1 MGSLRVLVV
10 AIFMVCSLH
19 AQKEAN
25 FWYFGTAGLDFN
37 SGTPISLG
45 NSAML
50 TQEGSA
56 SISDS
61 FGNLLFYTD
70 GVTVWNKNHTV
81 MLNGTELLGGD
92 SSTQSAL
99 IVPKP
104 NNANIY
110 YIFTVGT
117 EGSNGLNYSEVNM
130 TLDGGLGGITSLKN
144 RMLIDDI
151 TEKLTAAL
159 HENGEDV
166 WVITH
171 DKLDNNFRSFSV
183 TSSGVSNIGITS
195 PVGST
200 VEFGGTFSV
209 GSIKVSPDGSKL
221 VMCTETNAELF
232 DFNNSDGTVTNGI
245 ELNTRGFNYGAEF
258 SASSSLLYISEDE
271 RGIYQYDTT
280 ASDIPASGT
289 NVFSPTGAE
298 SVWQMQL
305 GPDDKIYVARL
316 SDYLGVINNPEER
329 GVACNYVHDGLSLG
343 LRESRLGLPDFIA
356 RSNAQTTFE
365 SQNYCAGSPTDF
377 LLSNEPDSVVWDFG
391 DPSSGANNTSTL
403 LEPSHIY
410 NAPGLYTVSVDAVF
424 GADTY
429 TEEKVIR
436 IFEKPDFEINNG
448 GTICKLDE
456 FIQSISIQNFGADY
470 TFTWLDADDAIIGND
485 IDISELD
492 VGIYKVF
499 ATNSSGCS
507 SDIKQA
513 TIVGSTI
520 SEITRDHI
528 ELIDNSDSNT
538 IRVRLDNVRGVD
550 YEFQLL
556 DGNFNIVADY
566 QSSANF
572 TNLEVGVYLLN
583 IRDKAGCGNRSFE
596 LSLLNFPDFFTPNG
610 DGINDYWGIGGL
622 ERAYYQDA
630 SVAIFSRYGK
640 PLGKFTLQDI
650 GWNGMYGGSILP
662 SNDYWYVVRLVEQD
676 GTVRKIR
683 GHFSLLRK

>member
-1 MGSLRVLVV
+1 MGSLRVFWVV
-10 AIFMVCSLH
+10 FLMALSLH

-25 FWYFGTAGLDFN
+25 FWYFGTSGLDFN
-37 SGTPISLG
+37 SGTPMSLG
-45 NSAML
+45 DSQMT

-70 GVTVWNKNHTV
+70 GITVWNKNHGV

-92 SSTQSAL
+92 SSTQSAI

-104 NNANIY
+104 NDPKIF

-117 EGSNGLNYSEVNM
+117 EGVNGLNYSEVDM

-151 TEKLTAAL
+151 TEKLTAVL

-171 DKLDNNFRSFSV
+171 DKLDNNFRSFRV

-195 PVGST
+195 AVGNA
-200 VEFGGTFSV
+200 VAFGGTFAV

-221 VMCTETNAELF
+221 VMCTERNAELF
-232 DFNNSDGTVTNGI
+232 DFNISDGTVTGGI

-258 SASSSLLYISEDE
+258 SPSSSLLYVSEDT
-271 RGIYQYDTT
+271 RGIYQYDMS
-280 ASDIPASGT
+280 ASDIPASGM
-289 NVFSPTGAE
+289 NIFSPSGSE
-298 SVWQMQL
+298 STWQMQL

-316 SDYLGVINNPEER
+316 SDYLGVINDPEER
-329 GVACNYVHDGLSLG
+329 GTACNYVHDGLSLG

-356 RSNAQTTFE
+356 RPNAQTTFE

-410 NAPGLYTVSVDAVF
+410 ETPGLYTVSVSAVF
-424 GADTY
+424 GTSTF
-429 TEEKVIR
+429 TEEKTIR
-436 IFEKPDFEINNG
+436 IHPKPDFDLINEG
-448 GTICKLDE
+448 PICKIDE
-456 FIQSISIQNFGADY
+456 FSQSISIQGSITNY
-470 TFTWLDADDAIIGND
+470 TFTWSDSSGNIIGND
-485 IDISELD
+485 IDISTLESGSYRL
-492 VGIYKVF
+492 Y
-499 ATNSSGCS
+499 ATNTSGCT
-507 SDIKQA
+507 SDVKDV
-513 TIVGSTI
+513 TIVGSAI
-520 SEITRDHI
+520 NEITRDHI
-528 ELIDNSDSNT
+528 EIIDNSDNNS
-538 IRVRLDNVRGVD
+538 IRVLLDNISGIG

-556 DGNFNIVADY
+556 DSNFNVVADY
-566 QSSANF
+566 QPTANF
-572 TNLEVGVYLLN
+572 TNLPAGSYLLN
-583 IRDKAGCGNRSFE
+583 VRDVAGCGSRSFE

-622 ERAYYQDA
+622 ERAFYQEA
-630 SVAIFSRYGK
+630 VVTIFSRYGK
-640 PLGKFTLQDI
+640 SLGKFTLQDI

-676 GTVRKIR
+676 GTVRKVR